1 MKSIGRLKLKLSKSF
16 KTKLESVLDW
26 TENRTLQ
33 QHEVRTHVEQEIFK
47 VIEKELSKG
56 KRAQQPDKE
65 I

>member
-56 KRAQQPDKE
+56 KRVQQPDKE